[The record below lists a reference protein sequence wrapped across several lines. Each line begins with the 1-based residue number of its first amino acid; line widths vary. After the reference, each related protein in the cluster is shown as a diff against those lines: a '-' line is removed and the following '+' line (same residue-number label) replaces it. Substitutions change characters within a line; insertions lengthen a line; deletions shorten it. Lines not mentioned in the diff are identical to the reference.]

1 MLRYL
6 EFLLENK
13 DEFNLYYSKKFR
25 SILWEIS
32 NGGNEIAEIL
42 LQAENNNMYMSKF
55 TLIDTTDKNDTIS
68 FIQSNRILRK
78 NQDLNNNWRNDGFLP
93 SKISV
98 DANKSEFWNTGRTE
112 MIIGRW
118 VRKLFT
124 DVLSKSRKSLTIS
137 NTELENFVNQY
148 KATYDS
154 HHNIKLEIVEG
165 EEIRHWY
172 SERNYQNSRGQL
184 GSSCMR
190 QPDKASF
197 FDIYVKNPEVCKLLI
212 LRSELDNTKIKGRA
226 LLWKLTNGKYY
237 QDRVYTN
244 TESDRALFENWAIQR
259 DMEYYINYTD
269 VMTVQLGDYEYDK
282 YPYMDT
288 FVAYNPN
295 TKQLKSD
302 EDLWPGQGFNL
313 LQSTN
318 GGFRDSDAVWSEYE
332 QEYIDREDAVLT
344 VDDDWIP
351 RGVAVYVESRDEW
364 YAPDDNNIIWS
375 DWAEENFHI
384 DDAVHS
390 ELMND
395 WLPVNNDKVI
405 EIIADDEPD
414 YVVKERYDL
423 YIEKDGELYSR
434 SHWIEDPFTGEWVN
448 KSKLIKIEN
457 GYKRVHEILNDK
469 LSSEIKSNEEAINK
483 LVEIYKSDKY
493 DKLKIKEAIENNN
506 YYKNNI
512 IGVYWGLS
520 KEDIPTVDDMIVIL
534 FSGIHCNGFT
544 NMRNN
549 IDKYSDGFSDKWSK
563 WQRYDS
569 RLIGLM
575 FRVIN
580 TFDYKLLGNDVYKIW
595 VYFNI

>member
-13 DEFNLYYSKKFR
+13 DELNLYYSEKFR
-25 SILWEIS
+25 SILSEIS

-42 LQAENNNMYMSKF
+42 LQVENNNMYMSKF

-68 FIQSNRILRK
+68 FIQSNRIIRK
-78 NQDLNNNWRNDGFLP
+78 NPDLINGFLP
-93 SKISV
+93 SGISADV
-98 DANKSEFWNTGRTE
+98 NKSEFWKTGRTE

-124 DVLSKSRKSLTIS
+124 DVLSKSRKSLTIN

-154 HHNIKLEIVEG
+154 LHNIKLEIVEG

-184 GSSCMR
+184 GNSCMR
-190 QPDKASF
+190 HLNKASF

-226 LLWKLTNGKYY
+226 LLWKLTDGKYY

-244 TESDRALFENWAIQR
+244 TESDKSLFENWAIQR
-259 DMEYYINYTD
+259 DMEYYNNYTSY
-269 VMTVQLGDYEYDK
+269 MTVQLGDYEYDK

-288 FVAYNPN
+288 FVAYNPH
-295 TKQLKSD
+295 TKQLKAD
-302 EDLWPGQGFNL
+302 EDLWPGQGFDL

-318 GGFRDSDAVWSEYE
+318 GDFISSDAVWSEYE
-332 QEYIDREDAVLT
+332 QEYINREDAVLT
-344 VDDDWIP
+344 VDDDWLP
-351 RGVAVYVESRDEW
+351 RSVAIYVESRGEW
-364 YAPDDNNIIWS
+364 YAQDSNNIIWS
-375 DWAEENFHI
+375 EWASENFHI

-390 ELMND
+390 ELMED
-395 WLPVNNDKVI
+395 WLPVNNDAVI
-405 EIIADDEPD
+405 EIIADDDSD

-423 YIEKDGELYSR
+423 YIEKDGEFYSR
-434 SHWIEDPFTGEWVN
+434 SHWIEDPFTGEWIN
-448 KSKLIKIEN
+448 KLKVIETEN
-457 GYKRVHEILNDK
+457 GRKRFYEILSDK

-483 LVEIYKSDKY
+483 LIEIYKSEKY
-493 DKLKIKEAIENNN
+493 DKLKVKEAIENNN
-506 YYKNNI
+506 YYKNKI

-534 FSGIHCNGFT
+534 FSGIHCNGFV
-544 NMRNN
+544 NMRNQ
-549 IDKYSDGFSDKWSK
+549 IDKYSDGFSEKWDK
-563 WQRYDS
+563 WQRHDS
-569 RLIGLM
+569 RLIGLF
-575 FRVIN
+575 FRVID
-580 TFDYKLLGNDVYKIW
+580 TFDYKLLGDDVYKIW